1 MASVE
6 SLSWLQQAALS
17 AQAVFYGVTVVG
29 LLLTALFGVVKY
41 RLFRS
46 GRPFITITLEASSRP
61 CSPELAQIGVIA
73 KLDNGSRVLAKAEEL
88 EWECRALSLYSQEDV
103 ESKIEEYFSST
114 DEHTRAHPGT
124 SEFPWNV
131 QQRITKQNLNIEIE
145 PNEYSH
151 ENVSFIVPKYC
162 RAVQVRLFIPTKRNI
177 NRGWTAV
184 IYHDTNHPD
193 GEST

>member
-6 SLSWLQQAALS
+6 NLGWLQQATLY
-17 AQAVFYGVTVVG
+17 AQAAFYIVTALGVM
-29 LLLTALFGVVKY
+29 LTAIFGGIRY

-46 GRPFITITLEASSRP
+46 GRQFITIALEASSRP
-61 CSPELAQIGVIA
+61 CSSELTQIGVTA
-73 KLDNGSRVLAKAEEL
+73 KLYNGSRVLAKAGEL

-103 ESKIEEYFSST
+103 EIKIEEYFSS
-114 DEHTRAHPGT
+114 DVGHTRAQPGT

-131 QQRITKQNLNIEIE
+131 QQRIVKKNLNIEIE

-151 ENVSFIVPKYC
+151 DNVSFIVPKYC
-162 RAVQVRLFIPTKRNI
+162 RAVQVRLFIPTKSNI

-184 IYHDTNHPD
+184 IYHDANNPD
-193 GEST
+193 GESA

>member
-6 SLSWLQQAALS
+6 NLTWLQQAALY
-17 AQAVFYGVTVVG
+17 AQVVFYGVTSVG
-29 LLLTALFGVVKY
+29 LVLTAIFGGVRY

-46 GRPFITITLEASSRP
+46 GRPFITIALEVSSRP
-61 CSPELAQIGVIA
+61 CSSEFTQIGVIA
-73 KLDNGSRVLAKAEEL
+73 KLYNGSRVLAKAEEL
-88 EWECRALSLYSQEDV
+88 EWECRALSIYPQKDV
-103 ESKIEEYFSST
+103 ESKIEEYFSY
-114 DEHTRAHPGT
+114 DVEHTRAHTGA

-131 QQRITKQNLNIEIE
+131 QQRITKKNLNIEIE

-162 RAVQVRLFIPTKRNI
+162 RAVQVRLFIPTKGNI

>member
-6 SLSWLQQAALS
+6 NLSWLQQATLY
-17 AQAVFYGVTVVG
+17 AQVVFYVVAAVGVV
-29 LLLTALFGVVKY
+29 LTAIFGGVRY

-46 GRPFITITLEASSRP
+46 GRQFIAIALEASSRP
-61 CSPELAQIGVIA
+61 CSSELTQIGVIA
-73 KLDNGSRVLAKAEEL
+73 KLYNGSRVLAKAEEL

-103 ESKIEEYFSST
+103 ESKIEEYFSS
-114 DEHTRAHPGT
+114 DVEHTRAHPGT

-131 QQRITKQNLNIEIE
+131 QQRITKKNLNIEIE

-151 ENVSFIVPKYC
+151 ESVSFIVPKYC
-162 RAVQVRLFIPTKRNI
+162 QAVQVRLFIPTQRDI

-184 IYHDTNHPD
+184 IYHDANHPD

>member
-1 MASVE
+1 MAGVE
-6 SLSWLQQAALS
+6 SLSWLQEAALS
-17 AQAVFYGVTVVG
+17 AQVVFYGVTVVA
-29 LLLTALFGVVKY
+29 LVLTAFLGGVRY

-61 CSPELAQIGVIA
+61 SSLELTQVGVIA
-73 KLDNGSRVLAKAEEL
+73 KLYNGSRVLAKAGEL

-103 ESKIEEYFSST
+103 ESKIEEYFSSNV
-114 DEHTRAHPGT
+114 EHTRAHPGT

-131 QQRITKQNLNIEIE
+131 QQRITKQKLDIEIE

-151 ENVSFIVPKYC
+151 DNVSFIVPKYS
-162 RAVQVRLFIPTKRNI
+162 RAVQVRLFIPTERNI

-184 IYHDTNHPD
+184 IYHDANHPD
-193 GEST
+193 GEAT